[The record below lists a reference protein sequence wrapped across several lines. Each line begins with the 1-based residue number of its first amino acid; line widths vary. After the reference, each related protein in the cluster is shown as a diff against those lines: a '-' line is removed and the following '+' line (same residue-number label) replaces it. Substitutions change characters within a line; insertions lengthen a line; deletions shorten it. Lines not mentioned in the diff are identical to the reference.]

1 MRYVETAARTSQAA
15 LTVSPR
21 CSARV
26 PHPAAP
32 ARATRSHVRFRS
44 ICQLI
49 AWPRSGPGCRPP
61 CRPQGRAVP
70 SKPMPLPS
78 FGFGHRPSW
87 EYESPEG
94 SGAALEEPQPQPIR
108 KGWRGKVAVV
118 TGGATGLG
126 RHIAI
131 EFGKLGC
138 HVAFCFVNMPGRD
151 VSEQALLTEAAL
163 TAMGVGVLAMKCDV
177 RNRDSVDH
185 FILEAKQRLGGVH
198 FLVNN
203 AGIASDGALWRL
215 SEDAWNEVLE
225 TNVTGAFNCIRAVAP
240 IFRSQHYGK
249 IVSVSAHQA
258 DRPGFGVAN
267 YAASKAALLGLT
279 RAAAVELGPANVNVN
294 AVAPGFIER
303 AQKSSVLG
311 RVADPDDVAHVIS
324 FLCSESAR
332 HITGQTIVVDGGLS
346 LE

>member
-1 MRYVETAARTSQAA
+1 
-15 LTVSPR
+15 
-21 CSARV
+21 
-26 PHPAAP
+26 
-32 ARATRSHVRFRS
+32 
-44 ICQLI
+44 
-49 AWPRSGPGCRPP
+49 
-61 CRPQGRAVP
+61 
-70 SKPMPLPS
+70 MPLPS

-87 EYESPEG
+87 ESPAPDV
-94 SGAALEEPQPQPIR
+94 SGAALEEPQPQPAR
-108 KGWRGKVAVV
+108 TGWRGKVAIV

-138 HVAFCFVNMPGRD
+138 HVSFCFVNMPGRD
-151 VSEQALLTEAAL
+151 VSEQALLTETAL
-163 TAMGVGVLAMKCDV
+163 MAMGVNVLACRCDV
-177 RNRDSVDH
+177 RDR
-185 FILEAKQRLGGVH
+185 EAVELFVRTTTERLGGVH
-198 FLVNN
+198 FLINN

-215 SEDAWNEVLE
+215 SVEAWQEVLD

-240 IFRSQHYGK
+240 VFRGQHYGK

-258 DRPGFGVAN
+258 ERPGFGVAN

-294 AVAPGFIER
+294 AVAPGFIRTERMAMLPSEVIER

-311 RVADPDDVAHVIS
+311 RVAEPDDVAHVIS

>member
-1 MRYVETAARTSQAA
+1 
-15 LTVSPR
+15 
-21 CSARV
+21 
-26 PHPAAP
+26 
-32 ARATRSHVRFRS
+32 
-44 ICQLI
+44 
-49 AWPRSGPGCRPP
+49 
-61 CRPQGRAVP
+61 
-70 SKPMPLPS
+70 LPS

-87 EYESPEG
+87 EFEAIEG
-94 SGAALEEPQPQPIR
+94 SGAILEEPQPQPIR
-108 KGWRGKVAVV
+108 KGWRGKVVIV

-126 RHIAI
+126 RAIAM

-151 VSEQALLTEAAL
+151 VTEQALLTETAL
-163 TAMGVGVLAMKCDV
+163 TAMGVAVFAARCDV
-177 RNRDSVDH
+177 RDRDAVDR
-185 FILEAKQRLGGVH
+185 FVEETKQKLGGVH
-198 FLVNN
+198 FLINN

-215 SEDAWNEVLE
+215 TEDAWNEVLE
-225 TNVTGAFNCIRAVAP
+225 TNVTGAFNCMRAVAP

-258 DRPGFGVAN
+258 ERPGFGVAN

-294 AVAPGFIER
+294 AIAPGFIRTERMAMLPSEVIER

-311 RVADPDDVAHVIS
+311 RVAEPDDVAHVIS

-332 HITGQTIVVDGGLS
+332 HITGQVLVVDGGLS

>member
-1 MRYVETAARTSQAA
+1 
-15 LTVSPR
+15 
-21 CSARV
+21 
-26 PHPAAP
+26 
-32 ARATRSHVRFRS
+32 
-44 ICQLI
+44 
-49 AWPRSGPGCRPP
+49 
-61 CRPQGRAVP
+61 
-70 SKPMPLPS
+70 MPLSS

-87 EYESPEG
+87 ESPAPDT
-94 SGAALEEPQPQPIR
+94 SGAALEEPQPQPAR
-108 KGWRGKVAVV
+108 TGWRGKVAIV

-138 HVAFCFVNMPGRD
+138 NVAFCFVNMPGRD

-163 TAMGVGVLAMKCDV
+163 TAMGVGVLAMRCDV
-177 RNRDSVDH
+177 RDRDAVDH
-185 FILEAKQRLGGVH
+185 FVLETKQRLGGVH
-198 FLVNN
+198 FLINN

-215 SEDAWNEVLE
+215 SVEAWQEVLD
-225 TNVTGAFNCIRAVAP
+225 TNVTGAFNCIRSVAP
-240 IFRSQHYGK
+240 VFRGQHYGK

-258 DRPGFGVAN
+258 ERPGFGVAN

-294 AVAPGFIER
+294 AVAPGFIRTERMAMLPSEVIER

-311 RVADPDDVAHVIS
+311 RVAEPDDVAHVIS